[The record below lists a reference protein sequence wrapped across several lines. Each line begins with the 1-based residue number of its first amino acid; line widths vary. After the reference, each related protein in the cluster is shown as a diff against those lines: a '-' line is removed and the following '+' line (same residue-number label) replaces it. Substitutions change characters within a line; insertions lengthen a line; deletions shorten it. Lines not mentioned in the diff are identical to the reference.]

1 MPVILRCHPD
11 LNNLERDKTTER
23 RNHPLTTSAFDTA
36 ASLSFLP
43 KHLRLSISHD
53 KCQSNLLFLRFW
65 GKVKHETFF
74 NNQGPKVHYQCV
86 VWGKPA
92 FSFFTSNL

>member
-23 RNHPLTTSAFDTA
+23 RNHPLTASAFDTA

-53 KCQSNLLFLRFW
+53 KCQSNLLLLRFW
-65 GKVKHETFF
+65 GKVKRETFS
-74 NNQGPKVHYQCV
+74 NNQ
-86 VWGKPA
+86 
-92 FSFFTSNL
+92 

>member
-36 ASLSFLP
+36 ASLSFLT
-43 KHLRLSISHD
+43 KASSSLY
-53 KCQSNLLFLRFW
+53 QSRQVPIKPSVS
-65 GKVKHETFF
+65 KVLGQSET
-74 NNQGPKVHYQCV
+74 
-86 VWGKPA
+86 
-92 FSFFTSNL
+92 